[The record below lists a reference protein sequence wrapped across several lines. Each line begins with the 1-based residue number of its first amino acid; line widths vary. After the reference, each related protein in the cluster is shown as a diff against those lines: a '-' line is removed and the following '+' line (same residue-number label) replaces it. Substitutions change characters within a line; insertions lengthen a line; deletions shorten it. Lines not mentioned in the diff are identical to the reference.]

1 MAEMKY
7 GVGFDKKKVKSSKI
21 SRYSDGYN
29 YASLGCKMGDNEY
42 MHVSYEWKGDDI
54 PEFALMVMDIMKN
67 ISESASLN
75 ERESLERAGKYFID
89 RAAKMKKEDKEDKED
104 KKDKKDK

>member
-1 MAEMKY
+1 
-7 GVGFDKKKVKSSKI
+7 
-21 SRYSDGYN
+21 
-29 YASLGCKMGDNEY
+29 
-42 MHVSYEWKGDDI
+42 
-54 PEFALMVMDIMKN
+54 
-67 ISESASLN
+67 LN